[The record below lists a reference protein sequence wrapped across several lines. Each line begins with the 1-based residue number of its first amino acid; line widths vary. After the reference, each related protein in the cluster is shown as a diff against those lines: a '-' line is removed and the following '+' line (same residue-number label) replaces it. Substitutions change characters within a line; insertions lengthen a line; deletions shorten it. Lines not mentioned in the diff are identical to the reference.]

1 MTTIRV
7 VLDDRRHTFIT
18 EPAVEGML
26 CDDCPQPHPATTE
39 IVDDPSGDS
48 WGSLLRPAP
57 GRGAG
62 GVREAALVEASPR
75 PDGDARGSARS
86 STTGAVAAADW
97 SLREGDWC
105 ELGAAFGAH
114 YLEAISVT

>member
-7 VLDDRRHTFIT
+7 VLDDRRHAFIT
-18 EPAVEGML
+18 QPAVEGTL

-48 WGSLLRPAP
+48 WGHYCGRHLSTELAEFAKRPAWTLP
-57 GRGAG
+57 HDLTVTLGAAPLFYDGRCGCG
-62 GVREAALVEASPR
+62 G
-75 PDGDARGSARS
+75 
-86 STTGAVAAADW
+86 W
-97 SLREGDWC
+97 SLREDDWC

-114 YLEAISVT
+114 YLEAAA

>member
-18 EPAVEGML
+18 QPAVEGML
-26 CDDCPQPHPATTE
+26 CDDCPQPQPATTE

-48 WGSLLRPAP
+48 WGHYCDQHLARELAEYSKRPAWTLP
-57 GRGAG
+57 HDLTVSLGAAPLFYDGRCGCG
-62 GVREAALVEASPR
+62 G
-75 PDGDARGSARS
+75 
-86 STTGAVAAADW
+86 W
-97 SLREGDWC
+97 SLREDDWC

-114 YLEAISVT
+114 YLEAAA

>member
-18 EPAVEGML
+18 QPAVEGTL
-26 CDDCPQPHPATTE
+26 CDDCPQPRPATTE

-48 WGSLLRPAP
+48 WGHYCGQHLAAELAEFGKRPSWTLPHDLTVTLGAAP
-57 GRGAG
+57 LFYDGRCGCG
-62 GVREAALVEASPR
+62 G
-75 PDGDARGSARS
+75 
-86 STTGAVAAADW
+86 W
-97 SLREGDWC
+97 SLREDDWC

-114 YLEAISVT
+114 YLEVAA

>member
-18 EPAVEGML
+18 QPAVEGML

-48 WGSLLRPAP
+48 WGHYCDRHLATELAEYSRSGPR
-57 GRGAG
+57 GRF
-62 GVREAALVEASPR
+62 P
-75 PDGDARGSARS
+75 
-86 STTGAVAAADW
+86 TT
-97 SLREGDWC
+97 
-105 ELGAAFGAH
+105 
-114 YLEAISVT
+114 

>member
-18 EPAVEGML
+18 QPAVEGML

-39 IVDDPSGDS
+39 IVDDPSDDS
-48 WGSLLRPAP
+48 WGHYCDQHLATELAEFAKRPSWTLPHDLTVSLGAAP
-57 GRGAG
+57 LFYDGRCGCG
-62 GVREAALVEASPR
+62 G
-75 PDGDARGSARS
+75 
-86 STTGAVAAADW
+86 W

-105 ELGAAFGAH
+105 DLGAAFGAH
-114 YLEAISVT
+114 YLEVAA